1 MKIKEG
7 DPDRQ
12 STLNELK
19 VEKHPDKTFIGWI
32 AKGFDFL
39 GYSFELKWL
48 YKLLRLL
55 AFSAVATGIKNKV
68 L

>member
-1 MKIKEG
+1 
-7 DPDRQ
+7 
-12 STLNELK
+12 

-55 AFSAVATGIKNKV
+55 AFSAVATGIKKKV